1 MADLIQNFR
10 NDVAKLLN
18 CDHAAK
24 ERLLASFDKN
34 IAAPFMEANEEADP
48 EVLHATL
55 GTPQTVANVLM
66 EQLTEE
72 AESMEMTLDAYLTA
86 MYGAPEKDL
95 KDIMSM
101 LYKATA
107 TSYMFVLPALS
118 PRPFKVV
125 SSCVAPWKKLS
136 TVVAVAIPKS
146 L

>member
-10 NDVAKLLN
+10 NEVAKLLN

-34 IAAPFMEANEEADP
+34 MAAPFMEANEEANP

-72 AESMEMTLDAYLTA
+72 
-86 MYGAPEKDL
+86 EKL
-95 KDIMSM
+95 RYQKQRKLRKGI
-101 LYKATA
+101 LIG
-107 TSYMFVLPALS
+107 
-118 PRPFKVV
+118 V
-125 SSCVAPWKKLS
+125 SIAAVIAILVFAILVFFWKEFTHIS
-136 TVVAVAIPKS
+136 IITT
-146 L
+146 

>member
-10 NDVAKLLN
+10 NEVAKLLN

-34 IAAPFMEANEEADP
+34 MAAPFMEANEEANP

-72 AESMEMTLDAYLTA
+72 
-86 MYGAPEKDL
+86 EKL
-95 KDIMSM
+95 RYQKQ
-101 LYKATA
+101 
-107 TSYMFVLPALS
+107 
-118 PRPFKVV
+118 
-125 SSCVAPWKKLS
+125 KKLHKGILIGVS
-136 TVVAVAIPKS
+136 IAAAMAILALAIYAYYVKDYANITYMDHGVTEIGTYIAN
-146 L
+146 

>member
-10 NDVAKLLN
+10 NEVAKLLN

-34 IAAPFMEANEEADP
+34 MAAPFMEANEEADP

-72 AESMEMTLDAYLTA
+72 
-86 MYGAPEKDL
+86 EKL
-95 KDIMSM
+95 RYQKQ
-101 LYKATA
+101 
-107 TSYMFVLPALS
+107 
-118 PRPFKVV
+118 
-125 SSCVAPWKKLS
+125 KKLRKGILIGVS
-136 TVVAVAIPKS
+136 IAAAIAILVFAIHAFYIKEYHIIK
-146 L
+146 LIETH

>member
-10 NDVAKLLN
+10 NEVAKLLN

-34 IAAPFMEANEEADP
+34 IAAPFMEANEEANP

-72 AESMEMTLDAYLTA
+72 
-86 MYGAPEKDL
+86 EKL
-95 KDIMSM
+95 RYQKQKKLRKGILIGVSIAA
-101 LYKATA
+101 ATA
-107 TSYMFVLPALS
+107 ILTLAIHAFY
-118 PRPFKVV
+118 FKDFSNITYIDHGVTEIGTYIV
-125 SSCVAPWKKLS
+125 N
-136 TVVAVAIPKS
+136 
-146 L
+146 

>member
-10 NDVAKLLN
+10 NEVAKLLN

-72 AESMEMTLDAYLTA
+72 
-86 MYGAPEKDL
+86 EKL
-95 KDIMSM
+95 RYQKQRKLRKGI
-101 LYKATA
+101 LIG
-107 TSYMFVLPALS
+107 
-118 PRPFKVV
+118 V
-125 SSCVAPWKKLS
+125 SIAAAIAILVFAIDTFFWKEFAHIS
-136 TVVAVAIPKS
+136 IITM
-146 L
+146 

>member
-10 NDVAKLLN
+10 NEVAKLLN

-34 IAAPFMEANEEADP
+34 MAAPFMEANEEANP

-72 AESMEMTLDAYLTA
+72 
-86 MYGAPEKDL
+86 EKL
-95 KDIMSM
+95 RYQKQ
-101 LYKATA
+101 KK
-107 TSYMFVLPALS
+107 
-118 PRPFKVV
+118 RRKVITIIA
-125 SSCVAPWKKLS
+125 CAA
-136 TVVAVAIPKS
+136 VAVAILAFAVYVFYIKEFSNITHITYPTY
-146 L
+146 